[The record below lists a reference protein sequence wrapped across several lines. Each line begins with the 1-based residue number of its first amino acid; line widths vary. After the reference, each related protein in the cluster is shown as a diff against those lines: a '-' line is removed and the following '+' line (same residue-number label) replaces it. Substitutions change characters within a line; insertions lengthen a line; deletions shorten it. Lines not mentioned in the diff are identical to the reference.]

1 MNRINL
7 AISEILSQYPE
18 LREREDELV
27 ESIVESIGANLVRF
41 IAEVDLPNPISL
53 MLERRRERKKPKV
66 FRMSDEEFREKLEFI
81 SVLRKLKFEANG
93 YETDATSLFEP
104 NGKVSRG
111 EIQLPKLSTESF
123 SGLRIE
129 ELERE
134 INPSDIIEKPEAI
147 NNRSDVGKAF
157 FEQIDN
163 DRIAPYRGHIDELID
178 AISNIANMISGDKVE
193 KVTYGY
199 DAEFGNIIRIGLTQN
214 AREAFESWLKLLD
227 KIDTKDL
234 GINIRVD
241 WTGEDNLS
249 DDELVDYMV
258 EIMLKSGVGP
268 KVSEEFDSVKAVR
281 KGWE

>member
-18 LREREDELV
+18 LREREDEVV

-41 IAEVDLPNPISL
+41 IAEVDLPNPSSL
-53 MLERRRERKKPKV
+53 MLERRRERKKPKG

-81 SVLRKLKFEANG
+81 NVLRKLKLGATG

-111 EIQLPKLSTESF
+111 ETPLPKLSTESF

-134 INPSDIIEKPEAI
+134 INPSDIGRRREAV
-147 NNRSDVGKAF
+147 NNRTDVWEESFEKINSDRF
-157 FEQIDN
+157 
-163 DRIAPYRGHIDELID
+163 APYRGHIDELVDTIFD
-178 AISNIANMISGDKVE
+178 VANTISGNKVE

-199 DAEFGNIIRIGLTQN
+199 DAEFGNIIRIGLAQN

-249 DDELVDYMV
+249 DDEFVDYMV

-268 KVSEEFDSVKAVR
+268 KVSEDFDSVKAVR
-281 KGWE
+281 EGWV

>member
-27 ESIVESIGANLVRF
+27 ESIVDSIGTNLVRF
-41 IAEVDLPNPISL
+41 IAEVDLPNPSSL
-53 MLERRRERKKPKV
+53 MLERRRERKKPKG

-81 SVLRKLKFEANG
+81 NVLRKLKLEATG

-104 NGKVSRG
+104 NGKVYRDVT
-111 EIQLPKLSTESF
+111 QLPSK
-123 SGLRIE
+123 
-129 ELERE
+129 RE
-134 INPSDIIEKPEAI
+134 INPSDIGRRREAI
-147 NNRSDVGKAF
+147 NNRTDVWGESFEKIDSDRF
-157 FEQIDN
+157 
-163 DRIAPYRGHIDELID
+163 APYRGHIDELID
-178 AISNIANMISGDKVE
+178 TIFDVANIISGDKVE

-227 KIDTKDL
+227 KIDTRDL

-268 KVSEEFDSVKAVR
+268 KVSEDFDSVKAVR
-281 KGWE
+281 EGWE